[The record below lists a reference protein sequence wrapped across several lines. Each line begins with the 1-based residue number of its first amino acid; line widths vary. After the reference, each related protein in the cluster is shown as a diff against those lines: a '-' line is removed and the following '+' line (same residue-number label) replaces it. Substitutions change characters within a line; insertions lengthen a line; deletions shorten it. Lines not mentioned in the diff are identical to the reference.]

1 MKLLSLKSF
10 NGEKHNSKLLN
21 SKLQLKIIR
30 SYTKDIKKVNN
41 ELIELETKILDYK
54 IKTKKILEILE
65 EKKLTSSK
73 DKKYLN
79 YPSLTLIPFE
89 FTDETDIILE
99 YIINKK
105 HKNENDI
112 FFIQHYLTNFSRLLN
127 ELNKSQFLNVNIL
140 LNKISEKMKFYQLTT
155 NQLLFRFGDEGD
167 NFYFIFSGKFA
178 LFVPKEIKFELNYNQ
193 YLQHLNK
200 LFKLKEFGLI
210 LKIIEENIK
219 IFNSFDILQL
229 KNSVIDL
236 CDKTLNTKNEK
247 NKLNNSYSSNA
258 FSKLKDKESFQRK
271 LTFSKK
277 IKEKFNI
284 EQYINSV
291 LPKFEKK
298 NYKNENEL
306 ITSENRT
313 NKELITLYIYYHI
326 GNLNKFST
334 FGEFSLGEKNKNI
347 HRTASIISLEKSIIG
362 YIKNNDYS
370 DCMKSTFDTLRCKN
384 INLIK
389 QIPLFQF
396 ISLDA
401 FNEKYFNYF
410 HLHIYKRGEIIFN
423 QNDERKKIYIIRE
436 GEIELSM
443 KSSIKDLNK
452 IIFKFSPN
460 DILIRNKIIN
470 KNKYNDDDLADL
482 YNNDNEINY
491 WKILNHFS
499 FDIFGLE
506 DCIFENNKYFVN
518 SICKSENAYI
528 YEVEINFFLN
538 IIHEEKIYN
547 IYVEYIKFKKLQM
560 IKRLQQIRMNKI
572 NIKYFEK
579 EKTFLNMTELR
590 KIKKKKKF
598 HLNINLINN
607 KLFENEKFFYLKNKK
622 NTINKS
628 INVNSDLS
636 LSNSKIKYF
645 TPIKNIKYLTQN
657 NSSLNSFNNYSI
669 SNSSDSKTKKRKIQK
684 NLLNLNKNIKSEKY
698 IIKTE
703 TELNNSNN
711 YKNISSLRTYIQ
723 NIRLVNL
730 KKPKIDPYS
739 ETMFQL
745 NSFDFKKNKKLNNS
759 DENTI
764 DFLVFDKFIQSK
776 FYLNKEKK
784 IMKEIDSMIKKNDK
798 SEVLKSNR
806 EKKLNLFLKSNFG

>member
-10 NGEKHNSKLLN
+10 NGEKLNSKLLN

-105 HKNENDI
+105 NKNENDI

-298 NYKNENEL
+298 NYKNENENEL

-538 IIHEEKIYN
+538 MIHEEKIYN
-547 IYVEYIKFKKLQM
+547 IYVEYIKFKNLQM
-560 IKRLQQIRMNKI
+560 IKRLQQIRM
-572 NIKYFEK
+572 
-579 EKTFLNMTELR
+579 
-590 KIKKKKKF
+590 
-598 HLNINLINN
+598 
-607 KLFENEKFFYLKNKK
+607 EKFFYLKNKE

-784 IMKEIDSMIKKNDK
+784 IMKEIDSMIQKNDK